1 MKIKDILD
9 KYRML
14 EDDSMKIKSVS
25 GNDVTLDQGG
35 QEIKTTTDA
44 LVPAADK
51 PGSFAMK
58 PADPN
63 QIKPGA
69 EVTQPT
75 QEEMGDDEE
84 HPATKKHYHDWMSS
98 EYAPHD
104 DDSGDHDAV
113 HTKAIHFLHSR
124 GVNPGDIEFH
134 AHHMAHKF
142 HGGIDEIQSVMP
154 SRNNPALA
162 QQAAQSQPGHQSVMP
177 SRNVS
182 TQEGHRDLISQGDE
196 DVGGDPTGGAGYKR
210 GFINDIVDKDFERK
224 NRSPGADGQASP
236 INKREKR
243 LPESDELMKWLT
255 IAGVK

>member
-1 MKIKDILD
+1 MKIEDILN

-25 GNDVTLDQGG
+25 GNDVTIDQGG
-35 QEIKTTTDA
+35 QEIKTTTDV

-69 EVTQPT
+69 EVTQT
-75 QEEMGDDEE
+75 TDEE
-84 HPATKKHYHDWMSS
+84 YEEEGATPHNVNYHAFVSDPHF
-98 EYAPHD
+98 APHD
-104 DDSGDHDAV
+104 HEDKDTTFHKALNFLTGKV
-113 HTKAIHFLHSR
+113 HPA
-124 GVNPGDIEFH
+124 DMEYH
-134 AHHMAHKF
+134 AHHLTKHH
-142 HGGIDEIQSVMP
+142 HGGIDDRDLDEV
-154 SRNNPALA
+154 
-162 QQAAQSQPGHQSVMP
+162 
-177 SRNVS
+177 
-182 TQEGHRDLISQGDE
+182 HRDLISQGDE

-224 NRSPGADGQASP
+224 NRSPGSDGQASP
-236 INKREKR
+236 INKQQKR

-255 IAGVK
+255 IAGIK